1 MTAASATPT
10 TAWQP
15 RACKALERGG
25 GAHDAPEL
33 TDAVDVVVVGAA
45 VVLVVVLVELDA
57 VVDSDCFVEAERAT
71 LDTTVVGVALVD
83 DTVVDAAAV
92 EEGPADELAV
102 WADALVGD
110 PEARTVWPATS
121 VSPRV
126 ASSDPPANQNVTA
139 RALRIPR
146 LRRAPGERSEDAM
159 TDR

>member
-1 MTAASATPT
+1 M
-10 TAWQP
+10 
-15 RACKALERGG
+15 
-25 GAHDAPEL
+25 
-33 TDAVDVVVVGAA
+33 
-45 VVLVVVLVELDA
+45 VLVVVLVELDT
-57 VVDSDCFVEAERAT
+57 VVDSDCLVEAERAT
-71 LDTTVVGVALVD
+71 LDATVVGVALVD
-83 DTVVDAAAV
+83 TVLDAAAV
-92 EEGPADELAV
+92 EEDPADELAV

-110 PEARTVWPATS
+110 PEARTVWPASS

>member
-1 MTAASATPT
+1 
-10 TAWQP
+10 
-15 RACKALERGG
+15 
-25 GAHDAPEL
+25 
-33 TDAVDVVVVGAA
+33 

-57 VVDSDCFVEAERAT
+57 VVGSDCFTDAERAA
-71 LDTTVVGVALVD
+71 LAATVVGAALAA
-83 DTVVDAAAV
+83 DTALLDAAAV

-102 WADALVGD
+102 WADVLVAD

-121 VSPRV
+121 VSPSV

-146 LRRAPGERSEDAM
+146 LRRAPGGRSEDAM